1 MAAFFFIAAASLPA
15 LCLLPSKRDE
25 HVVRTDTTTHAHY
38 YSLYMGLVAMAVLVV
53 GQSIVQLLSS
63 DDDFESSTNSKRET
77 KNETPDYFM
86 SLMVPLVW
94 FGPILGLLILPRRK
108 YDCLSTDFQDAAD
121 DEEFL
126 LKTDGDTKPNIP
138 YTTDVV
144 DDFEDEIDPIGSG
157 SQVATPVLHDFTLRQ
172 MLGTTSAWLMLWTC
186 TILVGGGTVMTNNLG
201 QMVQALRFDPKVVPA
216 ALSLFSVAQSFGRVM
231 TGSWSSM
238 AKRRTSFLILA
249 SVAGFGSHAILAIS
263 TELISFIGGVFLSGL
278 AFGMV
283 WPLMVLITG
292 ELFGPS
298 HVGANYMFYDGLTCA
313 IGTLALSKF
322 VAQRVYESHVE
333 TGTTTCYG
341 PECFRATNMIIAG
354 LSATC
359 ILTSCCLCCTKLTKQ
374 TYG

>member
-1 MAAFFFIAAASLPA
+1 MSPVSLFDDDGQCSPPLGEDIRQTSSGCPKSCRGVLFDARVVVWLDYNYQERRHHHDRA
-15 LCLLPSKRDE
+15 L
-25 HVVRTDTTTHAHY
+25 VVMMMMMVV
-38 YSLYMGLVAMAVLVV
+38 LVLVAMAVLVV
-53 GQSIVQLLSS
+53 GQSMVQLLST
-63 DDDFESSTNSKRET
+63 DDDYESSTNSKRES

-263 TELISFIGGVFLSGL
+263 TELVSFIGGVFLSGL

-298 HVGANYMFYDGLTCA
+298 HVGANYM
-313 IGTLALSKF
+313 
-322 VAQRVYESHVE
+322 VR
-333 TGTTTCYG
+333 
-341 PECFRATNMIIAG
+341 
-354 LSATC
+354 
-359 ILTSCCLCCTKLTKQ
+359 
-374 TYG
+374 